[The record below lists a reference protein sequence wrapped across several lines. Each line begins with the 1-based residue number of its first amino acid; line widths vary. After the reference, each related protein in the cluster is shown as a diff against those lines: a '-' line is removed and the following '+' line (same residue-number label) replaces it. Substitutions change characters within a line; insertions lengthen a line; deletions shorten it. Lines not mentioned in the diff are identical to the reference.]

1 MVYAHAVGIG
11 EHARRLLRSAIA
23 LSTTAPPTHTHDGPR
38 PGSLTRGAAAKGNGE
53 GNDNCIRRTADVTTR
68 FSHGRFPWWTS
79 ARPAS
84 RSSCV
89 IHRALSVCPS
99 GPIYIPPSSKLTF
112 HRREEERRGGRA
124 SSRSII
130 RRTGASGGLGK
141 VLRELSETQ
150 QWAPTISTG
159 EQRVCMTLLTM
170 IPPSGRVR
178 RGSSED
184 EVISQF
190 TNPPRGFRSRLPY
203 NSPLH
208 CPLPFF
214 PIPAPSSEPHNW
226 SNSLPSFIVWGAV
239 PRKSLPT
246 DRPPDDLIVAL
257 S

>member
-1 MVYAHAVGIG
+1 M
-11 EHARRLLRSAIA
+11 S
-23 LSTTAPPTHTHDGPR
+23 STA
-38 PGSLTRGAAAKGNGE
+38 
-53 GNDNCIRRTADVTTR
+53 
-68 FSHGRFPWWTS
+68 
-79 ARPAS
+79 
-84 RSSCV
+84 
-89 IHRALSVCPS
+89 RALSVCPS

-141 VLRELSETQ
+141 VLRQHRETQ
-150 QWAPTISTG
+150 QWAPISTG

-208 CPLPFF
+208 CR
-214 PIPAPSSEPHNW
+214 PSSLLPDSCPVVRAHNW

>member
-1 MVYAHAVGIG
+1 M
-11 EHARRLLRSAIA
+11 
-23 LSTTAPPTHTHDGPR
+23 
-38 PGSLTRGAAAKGNGE
+38 
-53 GNDNCIRRTADVTTR
+53 
-68 FSHGRFPWWTS
+68 
-79 ARPAS
+79 
-84 RSSCV
+84 
-89 IHRALSVCPS
+89 
-99 GPIYIPPSSKLTF
+99 
-112 HRREEERRGGRA
+112 
-124 SSRSII
+124 
-130 RRTGASGGLGK
+130 
-141 VLRELSETQ
+141 LRELSETQ

-214 PIPAPSSEPHNW
+214 PIPAPSSEPIIGVIL
-226 SNSLPSFIVWGAV
+226 SRLLLCGPQEIEGRAPLS
-239 PRKSLPT
+239 T

>member
-1 MVYAHAVGIG
+1 M
-11 EHARRLLRSAIA
+11 
-23 LSTTAPPTHTHDGPR
+23 
-38 PGSLTRGAAAKGNGE
+38 
-53 GNDNCIRRTADVTTR
+53 TTR
-68 FSHGRFPWWTS
+68 FSHGRFPGRVS
-79 ARPAS
+79 AGPAS

-214 PIPAPSSEPHNW
+214 PIPAPSSEPIIGVILSRLLLCGPQSRGN
-226 SNSLPSFIVWGAV
+226 
-239 PRKSLPT
+239 RCRQT
-246 DRPPDDLIVAL
+246 DRLMILLWRFLKLCHHHQPSKREDVVTGGEPNIQQPLPDRVFP
-257 S
+257 

>member
-1 MVYAHAVGIG
+1 M
-11 EHARRLLRSAIA
+11 
-23 LSTTAPPTHTHDGPR
+23 
-38 PGSLTRGAAAKGNGE
+38 
-53 GNDNCIRRTADVTTR
+53 
-68 FSHGRFPWWTS
+68 
-79 ARPAS
+79 
-84 RSSCV
+84 
-89 IHRALSVCPS
+89 
-99 GPIYIPPSSKLTF
+99 
-112 HRREEERRGGRA
+112 
-124 SSRSII
+124 
-130 RRTGASGGLGK
+130 
-141 VLRELSETQ
+141 LRELSETQ

-159 EQRVCMTLLTM
+159 EQRVCVTLLTM

-226 SNSLPSFIVWGAV
+226 SNSLPSFIVWAAV

-246 DRPPDDLIVAL
+246 DRPTDRLMILLWRFLKLCHHHQPSTREDVVTGGEPNIQQPLPDRVFPRAVAAL
-257 S
+257 RNSKEDSDGIIKG